1 MDLSQPLPLSFQP
14 FRRGGLEPANALT
27 TIIIEDSV
35 FLRSP
40 NTVSH
45 VEKNYLKVLNRGQ
58 RTAPCASVLPSSVN
72 VEP

>member
-1 MDLSQPLPLSFQP
+1 MDLSQPPPLSFQP
-14 FRRGGLEPANALT
+14 FKRGDFEPAAST

-58 RTAPCASVLPSSVN
+58 RTAPCAWVLPSSVS
-72 VEP
+72 VEE